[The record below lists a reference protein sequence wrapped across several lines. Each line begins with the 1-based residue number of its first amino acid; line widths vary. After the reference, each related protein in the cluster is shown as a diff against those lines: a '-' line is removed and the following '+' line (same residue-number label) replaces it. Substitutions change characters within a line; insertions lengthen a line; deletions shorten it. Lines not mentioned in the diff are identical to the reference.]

1 MESIILFSMLLSTK
15 YMLPSVLGI
24 SKYLL
29 LIAMILNV
37 IGVLWN
43 SFSHQWMTKSKLIVI
58 ALSFVTM
65 LLINVAKL
73 NSDLF
78 SVDDLY
84 PTDIFIF
91 SAILV
96 VISTKYKLLIN
107 AVIKYLNLNALVISF
122 GIVLFLLDT
131 FKLISPIGL
140 VSAPDH
146 ANLDG
151 YQNLYYLAYYPSW
164 ISFDISG
171 IVIHRFASVF
181 WEPGTLGLYLIAFI
195 LIEALFFVYKHELF
209 NRRRGAVFLIS
220 GILSLSLL
228 FYLLIFPVVLFILF
242 YNKKWVTLSIIIT
255 FIALALIYFYDQ
267 LYNLIF
273 YRLEFDS
280 ERGFVGNNRSSA
292 FDIMLNSMT
301 NTDWI
306 TVLVGYGP
314 NAIFL
319 GDSTSFPIK
328 IYQRG
333 LLGAGGLVLLIIYST
348 LVFPRYKIAK
358 LFAFILMFGLFFLTQ
373 IEGAIISLYFIIL
386 MLASDTEFYKFY
398 KPLNKVR

>member
-151 YQNLYYLAYYPSW
+151 YQNLYYL
-164 ISFDISG
+164 
-171 IVIHRFASVF
+171 
-181 WEPGTLGLYLIAFI
+181 
-195 LIEALFFVYKHELF
+195 
-209 NRRRGAVFLIS
+209 
-220 GILSLSLL
+220 
-228 FYLLIFPVVLFILF
+228 
-242 YNKKWVTLSIIIT
+242 
-255 FIALALIYFYDQ
+255 
-267 LYNLIF
+267 
-273 YRLEFDS
+273 
-280 ERGFVGNNRSSA
+280 
-292 FDIMLNSMT
+292 NS
-301 NTDWI
+301 
-306 TVLVGYGP
+306 
-314 NAIFL
+314 
-319 GDSTSFPIK
+319 
-328 IYQRG
+328 
-333 LLGAGGLVLLIIYST
+333 
-348 LVFPRYKIAK
+348 
-358 LFAFILMFGLFFLTQ
+358 
-373 IEGAIISLYFIIL
+373 
-386 MLASDTEFYKFY
+386 
-398 KPLNKVR
+398 

>member
-29 LIAMILNV
+29 FVAMILNV

-58 ALSFVTM
+58 AISFVTM

-78 SVDDLY
+78 SLDDLY

-96 VISTKYKLLIN
+96 VISTQYKMLIN
-107 AVIKYLNLNALVISF
+107 AVIKYLNLNALVISL
-122 GIVLFLLDT
+122 GVVLFLLDT
-131 FKLISPIGL
+131 LKLIGPIGL

-146 ANLDG
+146 ANLEG

-171 IVIHRFASVF
+171 VVIHRFASVF

-195 LIEALFFVYKHELF
+195 LIELLFFVYKHDFF
-209 NRRRGAVFLIS
+209 NQRRAAVFLIS

-242 YNKKWVTLSIIIT
+242 YNKRWVSLSIIIAL
-255 FIALALIYFYDQ
+255 IALALIYFYDQ

-292 FDIMLNSMT
+292 FDIMLSSMT

-314 NAIFL
+314 KAIFL

-358 LFAFILMFGLFFLTQ
+358 LFAFMLMFGLIFLTQ

-386 MLASDTEFYKFY
+386 MLTSNAEFY

>member
-1 MESIILFSMLLSTK
+1 M
-15 YMLPSVLGI
+15 
-24 SKYLL
+24 
-29 LIAMILNV
+29 
-37 IGVLWN
+37 
-43 SFSHQWMTKSKLIVI
+43 
-58 ALSFVTM
+58 
-65 LLINVAKL
+65 
-73 NSDLF
+73 
-78 SVDDLY
+78 
-84 PTDIFIF
+84 
-91 SAILV
+91 
-96 VISTKYKLLIN
+96 
-107 AVIKYLNLNALVISF
+107 
-122 GIVLFLLDT
+122 
-131 FKLISPIGL
+131 
-140 VSAPDH
+140 
-146 ANLDG
+146 
-151 YQNLYYLAYYPSW
+151 
-164 ISFDISG
+164 
-171 IVIHRFASVF
+171 
-181 WEPGTLGLYLIAFI
+181 GLYLIAFI

-242 YNKKWVTLSIIIT
+242 YNKKWVALSIIIT

-314 NAIFL
+314 KAIFL